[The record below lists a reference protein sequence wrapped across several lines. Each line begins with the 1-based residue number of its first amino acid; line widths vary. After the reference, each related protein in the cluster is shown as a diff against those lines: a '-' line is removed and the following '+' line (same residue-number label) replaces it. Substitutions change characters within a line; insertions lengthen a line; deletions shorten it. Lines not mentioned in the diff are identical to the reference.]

1 MLMNQDITANDFL
14 DMTLRELSDYLE
26 DNGYDS
32 AVMDGMNKYGN
43 RMRLRV
49 TLKPIG
55 DDDL

>member
-1 MLMNQDITANDFL
+1 MNQDITANDFL

-32 AVMDGMNKYGN
+32 AVMDGMSKYGN

-55 DDDL
+55 D